1 MRYVPGCVHHVKKMT
16 GGVFEPVEPP
26 IEKPEDP
33 TTPPST
39 KDLRT
44 IKIEENIMAVVGTN
58 NWNAIAYGNGK
69 YVAVGASG
77 YVTTSTD
84 GKTWTT
90 PEYHYSYGS
99 WLSIAYG
106 NGKFVVAGNSSSNYI
121 GVSTDGINWSWY
133 NKPSGLMAYGMAYGN
148 GKFVA
153 SSTNG
158 RLYTSDDTGQT
169 WSYIVPD
176 IDGLSPA
183 NNDKYLNI
191 VYNGEMFIAVGYNYS
206 WNDDES
212 RNLYTDIVT
221 TSTDGVNWSTAVP
234 IKDELGNVLRL
245 TTLCIIAV
253 SA

>member
-1 MRYVPGCVHHVKKMT
+1 MEWYCIWQRKICRRWWVW
-16 GGVFEPVEPP
+16 P
-26 IEKPEDP
+26 I
-33 TTPPST
+33 SSSS
-39 KDLRT
+39 
-44 IKIEENIMAVVGTN
+44 NGT
-58 NWNAIAYGNGK
+58 
-69 YVAVGASG
+69 S
-77 YVTTSTD
+77 
-84 GKTWTT
+84 WTT

-99 WLSIAYG
+99 WLSI
-106 NGKFVVAGNSSSNYI
+106 
-121 GVSTDGINWSWY
+121 
-133 NKPSGLMAYGMAYGN
+133 AYGN

-245 TTLCIIAV
+245 TTLSIIAV

>member
-1 MRYVPGCVHHVKKMT
+1 M
-16 GGVFEPVEPP
+16 
-26 IEKPEDP
+26 
-33 TTPPST
+33 
-39 KDLRT
+39 
-44 IKIEENIMAVVGTN
+44 
-58 NWNAIAYGNGK
+58 
-69 YVAVGASG
+69 
-77 YVTTSTD
+77 
-84 GKTWTT
+84 
-90 PEYHYSYGS
+90 
-99 WLSIAYG
+99 
-106 NGKFVVAGNSSSNYI
+106 AGNSSSNYI

-158 RLYTSDDTGQT
+158 RLYTS
-169 WSYIVPD
+169 D

-245 TTLCIIAV
+245 TTLSIIAV

>member
-1 MRYVPGCVHHVKKMT
+1 M
-16 GGVFEPVEPP
+16 
-26 IEKPEDP
+26 
-33 TTPPST
+33 
-39 KDLRT
+39 
-44 IKIEENIMAVVGTN
+44 
-58 NWNAIAYGNGK
+58 
-69 YVAVGASG
+69 
-77 YVTTSTD
+77 
-84 GKTWTT
+84 
-90 PEYHYSYGS
+90 
-99 WLSIAYG
+99 SI
-106 NGKFVVAGNSSSNYI
+106 
-121 GVSTDGINWSWY
+121 
-133 NKPSGLMAYGMAYGN
+133 AYGN

-245 TTLCIIAV
+245 TTLSIIAV

>member
-1 MRYVPGCVHHVKKMT
+1 MQNTYNGRNCIWQRKICRRWWVW
-16 GGVFEPVEPP
+16 P
-26 IEKPEDP
+26 I
-33 TTPPST
+33 SSSS
-39 KDLRT
+39 
-44 IKIEENIMAVVGTN
+44 NGT
-58 NWNAIAYGNGK
+58 
-69 YVAVGASG
+69 S
-77 YVTTSTD
+77 
-84 GKTWTT
+84 WTT

-245 TTLCIIAV
+245 TTLSIIAV